1 MSPILSNAV
10 SGLQV
15 QAKRFSASAQNVASA
30 PAVIPTAEA
39 DTAPGPLRVDALGVA
54 GGGVRG
60 QTRFLAPGYLPMH
73 DPENPAADKRGQVAR
88 PAVSL
93 AEETAVQIAAQRAYE
108 ANLAVLR
115 TGDRM
120 LGSLLDH
127 TS

>member
-1 MSPILSNAV
+1 MSPILANAV

-15 QAKRFSASAQNVASA
+15 QAKRFAASAHNVAGA
-30 PAVIPTAEA
+30 QATVPLVEA
-39 DTAPGPLRVDALGVA
+39 DEAAGPLRVDPVGLA

-60 QTRFLAPGYLPMH
+60 QTRFLAPGYLPTH
-73 DPENPAADKRGQVAR
+73 DPGDPMANGDGQVAR
-88 PAVSL
+88 PNVSL
-93 AEETAVQIAAQRAYE
+93 AGETVTQIAAQRAYE